1 MSSNY
6 DDDTERLAV
15 CQEEVAVACRHRDC
29 LRANVPACANMGR
42 PEEQAGPKVY
52 MCLLPSGHGGLWHQN
67 GPGRWSTCRRHPM
80 CDCPRHQAGTI
91 KPEEPHVC
99 PEPQILVVAE
109 DLMRRMQEIV
119 DDMSMSGD
127 PGPDTYATLRLIL
140 DKMEKGFRIP

>member
-29 LRANVPACANMGR
+29 LRDGVPACANMGR

-99 PEPQILVVAE
+99 PEILVVPSE
-109 DLMRRMQEIV
+109 LFRELESIV
-119 DDMSMSGD
+119 DQLAKDGTGLPPYD
-127 PGPDTYATLRLIL
+127 TLRLIL